1 MFCNIGSWVTECC
14 GLRGHDLVGQVAL
27 LMLGLGAWVTQQ
39 LFLVLGWAHRLTPS
53 LCILWVGR
61 WVVFFLNQGGSGSI
75 IIAPHILIAKLS
87 NSIIILMKVILF

>member
-1 MFCNIGSWVTECC
+1 MILLHPKIFATLVAATVGFPSSVLASVPADMSNPDIPWKILNIGSWVTECC

-53 LCILWVGR
+53 LCIL
-61 WVVFFLNQGGSGSI
+61 
-75 IIAPHILIAKLS
+75 
-87 NSIIILMKVILF
+87 